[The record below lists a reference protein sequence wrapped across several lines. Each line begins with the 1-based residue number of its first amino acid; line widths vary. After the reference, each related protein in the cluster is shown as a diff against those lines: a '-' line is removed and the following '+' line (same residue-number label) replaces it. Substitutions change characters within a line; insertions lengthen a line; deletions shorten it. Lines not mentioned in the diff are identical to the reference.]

1 MLIQRAAW
9 KTQPWKNGRG
19 ITHEIWRYK
28 TSEGTTTVDDYDLRL
43 SVAEIDG
50 AQPFSLFAGYD
61 RLLLP
66 LADSPLQLEIG
77 GQRTPIRKHTGIYFP
92 GDIAVATV
100 GEGHAIDLNVIQ
112 RQADCGSRVHAT
124 LAVTEPL
131 RASPALWAATVTRP
145 LAVFALEPCTLV
157 GSVAGA
163 PVTYS
168 LKQFD
173 TQIVLATPA
182 DLSSDVPVVW
192 IRL

>member
-9 KTQPWKNGRG
+9 KTQSWKNGRG

-28 TSEGTTTVDDYDLRL
+28 AGEGTTTDDDYDLRL

-50 AQPFSLFAGYD
+50 AQPFSLFAGYA

-77 GQRTPIRKHTGIYFP
+77 TQRTPMRKHAGVEFSGEVT
-92 GDIAVATV
+92 AATV
-100 GEGHAIDLNVIQ
+100 GEGQAIDLNVIQ
-112 RQADCGSRVHAT
+112 RGPQVRASV
-124 LAVTEPL
+124 AVTEPQRGL
-131 RASPALWAATVTRP
+131 PVEWAALLARP
-145 LAVFALEPCTLV
+145 LAVFALAPCTLV
-157 GSVAGA
+157 GWVAGE

-168 LKQFD
+168 LAQFD
-173 TQIVLATPA
+173 TCIVLSPPV
-182 DLSSDVPVVW
+182 DLTSDVPVVW